1 MRDLLLII
9 DMQKVYEDGQPWC
22 CPAFNQV
29 RDNIITLLTADT
41 PPDLVAFTR
50 YVAPTHPVG
59 TWKNYNQKYTDINNA
74 AELSELTEV
83 LKPYA
88 TLSRVYNKSTYS
100 ALGVPALQAMLKLN
114 RIDRIIITGVVA
126 QCCVLSTV
134 MGLIDTGI
142 PIIYLKDAVAGQS
155 ADFEEMTTA
164 VIQSFAPIHTSI
176 MTTAEYRQTL

>member
-1 MRDLLLII
+1 LKDLLLII
-9 DMQKVYEDGQPWC
+9 DMQKVYEDGQPWY
-22 CPAFNQV
+22 CPAINQV
-29 RDNIITLLTADT
+29 QDNIITLLTANAT
-41 PPDLVAFTR
+41 PDLVVFTR

-59 TWKNYNQKYTDINNA
+59 TWKNYNQNYTDINKA
-74 AELSELTEV
+74 TELSELTEA

-88 TLSRVYNKSTYS
+88 KYSRVYNKSTYS
-100 ALGVPALQAMLKLN
+100 ALSIPALPEMLN
-114 RIDRIIITGVVA
+114 SIDRIIITGVVA

-142 PIIYLKDAVAGQS
+142 PIIYLQDAVAGQS

-164 VIQSFAPIHTSI
+164 IIKSFSPIHTSI

>member
-1 MRDLLLII
+1 MNDLLLII

-29 RDNIITLLTADT
+29 QNNIITLLTAKPT
-41 PPDLVAFTR
+41 PDPVVFTR

-74 AELSELTEV
+74 AKLSELTEA

-88 TLSRVYNKSTYS
+88 KHSRIYNKSTYS
-100 ALGVPALQAMLKLN
+100 ALGIPALQEMLN
-114 RIDRIIITGVVA
+114 SIDRIIITGVVA

-142 PIIYLKDAVAGQS
+142 PIIYLQDAVAGQS
-155 ADFEEMTTA
+155 VDSEEMTTA
-164 VIQSFAPIHTSI
+164 VIKSFSPIHTSI
-176 MTTAEYRQTL
+176 MTTAEYRLTL